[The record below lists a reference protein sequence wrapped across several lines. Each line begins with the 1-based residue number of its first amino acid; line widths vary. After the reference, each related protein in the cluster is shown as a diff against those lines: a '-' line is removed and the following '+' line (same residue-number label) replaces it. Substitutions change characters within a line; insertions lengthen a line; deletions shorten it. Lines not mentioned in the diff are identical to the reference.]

1 MWHALEVMGEARQ
14 EGFWALVGPGNALK
28 DREVCTLFL
37 EAEDRIFQR
46 TGGRMRVQGWPDSD
60 LRSLSSPNVISCH

>member
-1 MWHALEVMGEARQ
+1 MGEARQ

-28 DREVCTLFL
+28 DREVFATLFL

-46 TGGRMRVQGWPDSD
+46 TGGRMRV
-60 LRSLSSPNVISCH
+60 